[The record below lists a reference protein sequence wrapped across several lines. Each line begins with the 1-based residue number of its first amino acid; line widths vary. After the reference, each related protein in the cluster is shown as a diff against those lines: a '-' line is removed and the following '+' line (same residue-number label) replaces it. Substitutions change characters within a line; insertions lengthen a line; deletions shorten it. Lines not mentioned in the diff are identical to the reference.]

1 MWIGPKQ
8 HKIVGRHLADLRQQ
22 TGMTQTDLAKVLR
35 KPQSFVSAVENGQR
49 RVDLLEFASIVRV
62 LGGDPQII
70 CGKIFTATAPAT
82 SSARRRTKRP

>member
-8 HKIVGRHLADLRQQ
+8 HKIVGGHLADLRQQ

-49 RVDLLEFASIVRV
+49 RVDLLEFASIVRA
-62 LGGDPQII
+62 LGGDPEKIS
-70 CGKIFTATAPAT
+70 GKSFTAIAPAAT
-82 SSARRRTKRP
+82 AAKRRKTRP